1 MRTLHTKKCKFCNK
15 VFKTFDESLEF
26 CNISCR
32 FKFEAE
38 NEKELDFGKEIEKEL
53 RLENSLEKKLLCILC
68 GWEFT
73 PKNNSQ
79 LCCSKE
85 CSHTLQKQRARKNAI
100 IRYYRKKNEEIEYD

>member
-1 MRTLHTKKCKFCNK
+1 MRTLYTKKCKFCKK

-26 CNISCR
+26 CNISCG
-32 FKFEAE
+32 FKYEVE
-38 NEKELDFGKEIEKEL
+38 NEKELNFGKEIEK
-53 RLENSLEKKLLCILC
+53 KLCILC

-73 PKNNSQ
+73 PKNSSQ

-85 CSHTLQKQRARKNAI
+85 CSHKLQKQRARKNAI

>member
-1 MRTLHTKKCKFCNK
+1 MRILHTKKCKFCNK

-32 FKFEAE
+32 FKYEAL
-38 NEKELDFGKEIEKEL
+38 NEKEMYFGSEIEK
-53 RLENSLEKKLLCILC
+53 KFCILC

-85 CSHTLQKQRARKNAI
+85 CSYNLQKQRARKNAI